1 MYLQTVYMTLWR
13 DLWCHTYIYGFVTE
27 VLDVFWAHVKR
38 RPTDH
43 NKDWGT
49 KGEHFQSR

>member
-1 MYLQTVYMTLWR
+1 MPLWR

-38 RPTDH
+38 RPTGHD
-43 NKDWGT
+43 KDWEE
-49 KGEHFQSR
+49 KAHVNEEFLFLVI